1 MSLQDEGGFLSAAA
15 RRATTRRGLLMLA
28 LGAPAAAYAAS
39 AAAQGACVDLDAL
52 PSGQKSMRAA
62 LNFKLASDD
71 PARRCGGCAFYT
83 AAQGDCGKCAIFS
96 GPVPAQGRC
105 DSWAAHK

>member
-1 MSLQDEGGFLSAAA
+1 MDGKMQTKAT
-15 RRATTRRGLLMLA
+15 RRALLGLA
-28 LGAPAAAYAAS
+28 LAAPAAALAGR
-39 AAAQGACVDLDAL
+39 AAAAGACVDLDAL
-52 PSGQKSMRAA
+52 PSGQKSMRQA

-71 PARRCGGCAFYT
+71 SRRCGACAFYT
-83 AAQGDCGKCAIFS
+83 AAEGDCGKCQIFN